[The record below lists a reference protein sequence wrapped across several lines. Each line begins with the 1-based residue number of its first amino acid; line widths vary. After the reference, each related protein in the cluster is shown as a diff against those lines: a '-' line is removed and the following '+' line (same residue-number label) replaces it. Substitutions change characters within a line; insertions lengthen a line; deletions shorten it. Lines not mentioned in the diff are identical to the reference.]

1 MRNMKNVFMSAM
13 LLVAAACSGLSAR
26 QEALLP
32 AMKLA
37 WQGVSAD
44 VGRGVEESAT
54 AQRITPEVAAAQRSA
69 VSTMTSALEAGNV
82 VGVASV
88 AWPPLKESAE
98 FGLAQRV
105 SRGEIS
111 TGVSGSLTE
120 RLKNFGESLKV
131 FLERR

>member
-1 MRNMKNVFMSAM
+1 MRNMKNVL
-13 LLVAAACSGLSAR
+13 LLVAALAMAACSGLSAR

-54 AQRITPEVAAAQRSA
+54 AQRIAPEVAAAQRADVEKMTAALDAGSA
-69 VSTMTSALEAGNV
+69 IE
-82 VGVASV
+82 VAKV

>member
-1 MRNMKNVFMSAM
+1 MRNLKNVS
-13 LLVAAACSGLSAR
+13 LLVVTLTMAACSGLSAR

-37 WQGVSAD
+37 WQGVSTD
-44 VGRGVEESAT
+44 VSNGVNESLTAT
-54 AQRITPEVAAAQRSA
+54 RITAEVAAAQRADVSKMTAALDAGSA
-69 VSTMTSALEAGNV
+69 IE
-82 VGVASV
+82 VAKV